1 MSDFNISADC
11 SDSYRSILMTTPFHP
26 KVKQIEKNK
35 WEVTFNQG
43 YVFDYLGGSSLND
56 PIVIGGMGEAFT
68 LSNEE
73 GEPQYK
79 TTDYYVRIEV
89 NTSNGS
95 IYYAEFEQYTYGQ
108 DPPLP
113 SDTLNIDGGE
123 QTTVTQ
129 YIKVATFNQQFVAN
143 LYLRDNIHW
152 WGKKIIQENN
162 AIESVGHPI
171 NIDTG
176 STGEGASRP
185 LAIKTISGYGE
196 TDYKIV
202 DVFDGKSDNIIVSGV
217 TGYGVMY
224 GAGPAGQETYEF
236 LPYEDTVAESA
247 AGNSHTE
254 MWEWRLTHVGG
265 NAPHKP
271 SWRER
276 QYLPQVAQG
285 AAQGDILYYDA
296 TEQQWVVLAA
306 PDPLDFQGDPVLQHD
321 GTAPYWGQD
330 DYDLPMVD

>member
-35 WEVTFNQG
+35 WEATFNQG
-43 YVFDYLGGSSLND
+43 YVFDYLGVSSLND
-56 PIVIGGMGEAFT
+56 PIVIDGMNEAFT
-68 LSNEE
+68 LANEE
-73 GEPQYK
+73 GDPQYK
-79 TTDYYVRIEV
+79 TTNYYVRIEV
-89 NTSNGS
+89 DTSNGS
-95 IYYAEFEQYTYGQ
+95 IYYAEFEQYTDDQ
-108 DPPLP
+108 DPPLS

-129 YIKVATFNQQFVAN
+129 YIKVASFTEQFIKN

-176 STGEGASRP
+176 STGQGASRP

-202 DVFDGKSDNIIVSGV
+202 DVFDGKSDNIIVSGI

-224 GAGPAGQETYEF
+224 GDGAAGQETYEF
-236 LPYEDTVAESA
+236 LDYPEGVAQSANDSTESNGWEHRLVA
-247 AGNSHTE
+247 ADDPPS
-254 MWEWRLTHVGG
+254 
-265 NAPHKP
+265 APA
-271 SWRER
+271 WAER
-276 QYLPQVAQG
+276 QYLPQVAEG
-285 AAQGDILYYDA
+285 AAQGDILYYNA

>member
-35 WEVTFNQG
+35 WVVTFNQG

-56 PIVIGGMGEAFT
+56 PIVIGGMDEAFT

-79 TTDYYVRIEV
+79 TTNYYVRIEV
-89 NTSNGS
+89 DTLNGS
-95 IYYAEFEQYTYGQ
+95 IYYAEFEQYTDGQ

-129 YIKVATFNQQFVAN
+129 YIKVASFTEQFVKN

-176 STGEGASRP
+176 STGQGASRP
-185 LAIKTISGYGE
+185 LAIKTISGHGE

-202 DVFDGKSDNIIVSGV
+202 DVFDGKNDNIIVSGV
-217 TGYGVMY
+217 TGFGVMY
-224 GAGPAGQETYEF
+224 GDGALGQETYHF
-236 LPYEDTVAESA
+236 LPYPVAIADSA
-247 AGNSHTE
+247 PDALTAGF
-254 MWEWRLTHVGG
+254 EWRLVAAGD
-265 NAPHKP
+265 PP
-271 SWRER
+271 SSPAWSEK
-276 QYLPQVAQG
+276 QYLPQVADG
-285 AAQGDILYYDA
+285 AAQGDILYYD
-296 TEQQWVVLAA
+296 EVDEKWVVLPA
-306 PDPLDFQGDPVLQHD
+306 PTASEMSSFYGDPVLHHD
-321 GTAPYWGQD
+321 GTVPYWGQD
-330 DYDLPMVD
+330 DYYL